1 MSHKFKVLVTR
12 KIPQKAIDI
21 LHNECE
27 IDYWNS
33 DDIISVDLMA
43 KKLIGKHGLLCLLT
57 DSIDSELLNNAG
69 NQLKVVSTMSV
80 GVDHINLQ
88 ECEKRNIRVGYTPDI
103 LTSATAEL
111 AVGLLLSVSRRIV
124 EGVNCVKNNTW
135 GPWKPMWMCGP
146 SLKGAT
152 VGIFGLGRIGQAIV
166 DRLQAFKVDEF
177 IYNSASRK
185 SPELENK
192 LKIRYV
198 SFENMLERSD
208 FIISCCALNSSTT
221 NIFNKTA
228 FSRMKKTCVFINIA
242 RGKVVNQDDLFDAL
256 SSNLIAACGLDV
268 TEPEP
273 LPSNH
278 KLLTMKNC
286 VITPHIG
293 SASYETRTQM
303 AVLAAQN
310 LLCGL
315 KEQEMPAQYKM

>member
-242 RGKVVNQDDLFDAL
+242 RGKVVDQDDLFDAL